1 MGIQCVDDVLN
12 KAFFRLGFY
21 VGRHPGYFIIVPV
34 LLTLFFITGYQQIH
48 HNIDPEY
55 LFSPVNGEGK
65 LERKIAEDLFK
76 VNYTSR
82 FNVAR
87 ITRAGRF
94 GRVIVTSKDGNKNML
109 RKEVWKELRL
119 LDDLIQNATVLY
131 EDEYFT
137 YQDICAKW
145 NNECFKNDILNLDY
159 IIDE

>member
-1 MGIQCVDDVLN
+1 MHKIWLNREPLPVVTNFFPQLFLYDVAANITLNITVSKSSYRVVKHQKMGIQCVDDMLN
-12 KAFFRLGFY
+12 KAFFRLGFF

-76 VNYTSR
+76 VNYTTR

-87 ITRAGRF
+87 ITRAACSRIF
-94 GRVIVTSKDGNKNML
+94 CIYS
-109 RKEVWKELRL
+109 
-119 LDDLIQNATVLY
+119 
-131 EDEYFT
+131 
-137 YQDICAKW
+137 
-145 NNECFKNDILNLDY
+145 
-159 IIDE
+159 

>member
-1 MGIQCVDDVLN
+1 MGIQCVDDMLN
-12 KAFFRLGFY
+12 KAFFRLGFF

-76 VNYTSR
+76 VNYTTR

-87 ITRAGRF
+87 ITRAGKS
-94 GRVIVTSKDGNKNML
+94 IISL
-109 RKEVWKELRL
+109 
-119 LDDLIQNATVLY
+119 QLY
-131 EDEYFT
+131 FYKRPCTHFQHAVEFSVST
-137 YQDICAKW
+137 HSF
-145 NNECFKNDILNLDY
+145 NNFM
-159 IIDE
+159 